1 MAAVT
6 RSRGSGMLIALVVF
20 VLLTFISVGGAV
32 YFAMKA
38 NTAVKRLKDNQQAFK
53 ESVVSYYREQGWNL
67 PTAQDPGLFDV
78 QYGSNTYGAVATR
91 LQDATTFQEMSSLT
105 GWKSPDAVADLL
117 KDSALAQDREASF
130 ETVSGLL
137 DAYETSYE
145 DLNSRVA
152 QLNTRVERLN
162 TQLQNKDQALNEA
175 QATKREELKEASQKY
190 QQKLKDRKENY
201 QQLLQE
207 YQTQRE
213 QTRKWRQKY
222 EQTLEAKKKQ
232 VAKLNKDLADW
243 RQMYRRLRRAGEE
256 EQLRPAGKVLA
267 VKPDYSFVVVA
278 GGKGEGRERDQKLV
292 VYAETLA
299 GQRERK
305 ATVVVTE
312 VYDHTASA
320 SVISQKEGT
329 ELEEGD
335 LVTTVS
341 SWEEFEGEPQK
352 KQAAAS
358 Q

>member
-38 NTAVKRLKDNQQAFK
+38 NTAVNRLKENQQAFK
-53 ESVVSYYREQGWNL
+53 ESVVSYYREQGWNV

-91 LQDATTFQEMSSLT
+91 LQDASTFRKLSSLT
-105 GWKSPDAVADLL
+105 GWQSPESVSSVLE
-117 KDSALAQDREASF
+117 DSALAQDREASF

-137 DAYETSYE
+137 DAYEESYE
-145 DLNSRVA
+145 DLNSRVS
-152 QLNTRVERLN
+152 QLNTRVDRLN
-162 TQLQNKDQALNEA
+162 TQLENKDQALNEA
-175 QATKREELKEASQKY
+175 QAEKREELKKASQNYQDKLKQRKNKY
-190 QQKLKDRKENY
+190 QELQ
-201 QQLLQE
+201 QE
-207 YQTQRE
+207 YETQRE
-213 QTRKWRQKY
+213 QTQKWRQKY
-222 EQTLEAKKKQ
+222 EQTVEAKKEKVTQ
-232 VAKLNKDLADW
+232 LKNDLADW

-256 EQLRPAGKVLA
+256 EELRPAGKVLA

-278 GGKGEGRERDQKLV
+278 GGTNEGRERDQKLV
-292 VYAETLA
+292 VYTETLA

-320 SVISQKEGT
+320 SVISQKKGT

-335 LVTTVS
+335 MVTTVS
-341 SWEEFEGEPQK
+341 SWEEFEGEAQQ